1 MDIWVHKSHVV
12 MLIYGIHHTSVL
24 SLNQLNKENKS
35 ISVAD
40 PVKDIGVHMYNQLNK
55 ENKAI

>member
-1 MDIWVHKSHVV
+1 VADPVKDIGVH
-12 MLIYGIHHTSVL
+12 MY
-24 SLNQLNKENKS
+24 NQLNKENKS